1 VDARSQ
7 WARRSGNAPLLS
19 RGAEPSGMDKVSIGL
34 RGWRFDE
41 DAVLTDDGE
50 LRPPAKMEPEVRER
64 VLRLHRLV
72 EAPCDACWLI
82 HGDEEINRCR
92 VARAVYGEPFE
103 EVVLCDE
110 HEPDFLY
117 WFREVGG
124 RDLAGTEAFEDGFH
138 EWFLDGGRAPEGYAG
153 LEHVETAPEDVP
165 EFDRDDAE
173 FDADDEDGVAGDA
186 GAATEDDLDEDLDL
200 GMDYPSGN

>member
-1 VDARSQ
+1 
-7 WARRSGNAPLLS
+7 
-19 RGAEPSGMDKVSIGL
+19 MDKVSIGL

-50 LRPPAKMEPEVRER
+50 LRRVDEMEPEVRER

-72 EAPCDACWLI
+72 ESPCDACWLI
-82 HGDEEINRCR
+82 HGDENIQRCR

-110 HEPDFLY
+110 HEPDFRY
-117 WFREVGG
+117 WFGEAGG
-124 RDLAGTEAFEDGFH
+124 RELAGTEDFEDGFH

-153 LEHVETAPEDVP
+153 VEHVETAPEDVP

-186 GAATEDDLDEDLDL
+186 GAASEDDLDEDLDL
-200 GMDYPSGN
+200 GMDYPSKD